1 MVLTQFQYWE
11 YFNCKLYEIPY
22 VWTVEKDMKTW
33 LIIAVLYTSKAVVK
47 FKSEKNSCPNGIQT
61 NDLCNTGAVHY
72 QTNYQANW
80 ELVTL
85 SVHNNT
91 VHVKESNEYLKDHI
105 IFKLWRKIWRHDHC
119 SYKQSLKC
127 HYDQII
133 DIHFFTFLYTV
144 NLFSRSRQISIY
156 YEH

>member
-1 MVLTQFQYWE
+1 MNIWKSIYL
-11 YFNCKLYEIPY
+11 NCGERYEFMIDHRSFIHTLSSCEIQ
-22 VWTVEKDMKTW
+22 VW
-33 LIIAVLYTSKAVVK
+33 
-47 FKSEKNSCPNGIQT
+47 KNSGLNGIQT

-72 QTNYQANW
+72 QMNYQANW

-156 YEH
+156 YEQ